1 MIRYTKEFIQ
11 QLLDRFMNGETTM
24 EEEDVLSE
32 YFRQADVSAEWRDY
46 QTMFAEWQPKEQPS
60 HRWHWLTAAAAAVLL
75 IVLYVAVSQRQP
87 ETSGLAKVPEP
98 PQDTTAITPVSA
110 PDTVATPHMQPAEKK
125 KEPRKSNPLRRDRGR
140 FHVPH
145 DYLLRAQAEQ
155 QRVEQEIAE
164 AQAEVERIQLEVL
177 DAQLQAQG
185 YIKLKHE
192 DGTIEYRKENEQ
204 NEYYAYE
211 PD

>member
-1 MIRYTKEFIQ
+1 
-11 QLLDRFMNGETTM
+11 
-24 EEEDVLSE
+24 
-32 YFRQADVSAEWRDY
+32 
-46 QTMFAEWQPKEQPS
+46 
-60 HRWHWLTAAAAAVLL
+60 
-75 IVLYVAVSQRQP
+75 
-87 ETSGLAKVPEP
+87 
-98 PQDTTAITPVSA
+98 
-110 PDTVATPHMQPAEKK
+110 MQPAEKK

-140 FHVPH
+140 FHVH
-145 DYLLRAQAEQ
+145 YDYLLRAQAEQ